1 MILKKIRFSENDGKM
16 NKLLPHRLKIFG
28 WLLVGL
34 GTSLTIIYFVYGL
47 RLIFPV
53 FAIYSAYLETKI
65 LTTFN
70 TNIGDEL
77 ILLSFITGFL
87 IISLSKEKEEIKS
100 FKIIRI
106 KALQK
111 TVLIYFSWLIA
122 TVLFVYGNGFI
133 SVLILN
139 TILPF
144 IIYLALFHILKR
156 REIKKRRLRSL
167 QNKIIKGY

>member
-1 MILKKIRFSENDGKM
+1 MI
-16 NKLLPHRLKIFG
+16 KLLPYRLKIFG

-34 GTSLTIIYFVYGL
+34 ATCLTITYFVYGL

-53 FAIYSAYLETKI
+53 FAIYSAYLETKFF
-65 LTTFN
+65 TFFN

-87 IISLSKEKEEIKS
+87 IISLSKEKDEIKS
-100 FKIIRI
+100 LTIIRL

-122 TVLFVYGNGFI
+122 TILFVYGNGFI

-144 IIYLALFHILKR
+144 IIYLALFHIFKR
-156 REIKKRRLRSL
+156 REINKRRLRCL
-167 QNKIIKGY
+167 QKKIIKGY